1 MADEFRTHLQAR
13 AGSGIK
19 KHAFPWLGSGKPTT
33 LRQTV
38 TGTRAPRNVSL
49 NLFSQQVDTNR
60 PFQFQKC
67 SPFFTRTHHETLFVV
82 AVCVSNPDRSSAG
95 HRSQTVRVLCLS
107 VFIFSTHK
115 LKIFRASTHAPPPLS
130 AVKLSHLDRNTS
142 RRRADCAKMRRKAF
156 VARDS
161 ALLPV
166 CLPTCSV
173 FWQPPSME
181 AEIDCKL
188 QSNSR

>member
-1 MADEFRTHLQAR
+1 
-13 AGSGIK
+13 
-19 KHAFPWLGSGKPTT
+19 
-33 LRQTV
+33 
-38 TGTRAPRNVSL
+38 L

-115 LKIFRASTHAPPPLS
+115 LKIFRTSTHAPPPLS
-130 AVKLSHLDRNTS
+130 TVKLSHLDRNTS
-142 RRRADCAKMRRKAF
+142 RRREDCAKMRRKAF
-156 VARDS
+156 VTRGLVTAHCS
-161 ALLPV
+161 LFACQVAVYSGKLLP
-166 CLPTCSV
+166 
-173 FWQPPSME
+173 ME

-188 QSNSR
+188 PSNSS